1 MWSEKERGI
10 IDDESNEEEI
20 PRDVVDIY
28 GEWCELIKAKPNI
41 QTNKYGYKLMGH
53 LYNDKNNCLVFDE
66 KQPVGKQIIMM
77 PTEYFINFSRER
89 KLKDINNVENSKF

>member
-1 MWSEKERGI
+1 MHAVLWAMWF
-10 IDDESNEEEI
+10 DDTDKKKNI
-20 PRDVVDIY
+20 
-28 GEWCELIKAKPNI
+28 ELLSPGMRLRLTFALIVLRK
-41 QTNKYGYKLMGH
+41 
-53 LYNDKNNCLVFDE
+53 DNCLVFDE